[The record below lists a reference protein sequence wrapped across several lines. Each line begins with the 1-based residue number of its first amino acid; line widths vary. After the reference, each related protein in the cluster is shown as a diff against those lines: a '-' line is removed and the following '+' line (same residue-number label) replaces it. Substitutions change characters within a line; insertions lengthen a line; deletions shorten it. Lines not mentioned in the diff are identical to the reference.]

1 MNQNFAGQLPLPYV
15 YLDLIVCIVDLQN
28 FFFIRNSLKFLLPLD
43 LWHQRSNI
51 VSSTLTGH

>member
-1 MNQNFAGQLPLPYV
+1 MNQNFTFTV
-15 YLDLIVCIVDLQN
+15 YLPTIDLIVCIVDLQN

-43 LWHQRSNI
+43 LWHQRSNM

>member
-1 MNQNFAGQLPLPYV
+1 MNQNFAGQLPLPHV

-43 LWHQRSNI
+43 LWHQRSNM